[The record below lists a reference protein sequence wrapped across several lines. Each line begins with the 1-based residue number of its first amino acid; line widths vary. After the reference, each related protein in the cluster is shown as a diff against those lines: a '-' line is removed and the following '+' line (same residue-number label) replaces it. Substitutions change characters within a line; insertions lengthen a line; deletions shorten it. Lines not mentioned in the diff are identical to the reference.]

1 MAIRSIMAE
10 FWIDV
15 ESDDS
20 GHQAHVYELI
30 VHDQVAGRSIWVYDL
45 RFSAGRCAPSDQ
57 AYALAEDQLKG
68 YLAQFGRLEYVVT
81 RQRRSAK

>member
-20 GHQAHVYELI
+20 GHQAHVHELI
-30 VHDQVAGRSIWVYDL
+30 VHDQGRGVRSGCMICVS
-45 RFSAGRCAPSDQ
+45 RSDD
-57 AYALAEDQLKG
+57 ALAEDQLKG

>member
-20 GHQAHVYELI
+20 GHQAHVHELI

-45 RFSAGRCAPSDQ
+45 RFSVGRCASSDQ
-57 AYALAEDQLKG
+57 AYARRPIRPMRLQKTSLKDIW
-68 YLAQFGRLEYVVT
+68 LNSVVW
-81 RQRRSAK
+81 SMS